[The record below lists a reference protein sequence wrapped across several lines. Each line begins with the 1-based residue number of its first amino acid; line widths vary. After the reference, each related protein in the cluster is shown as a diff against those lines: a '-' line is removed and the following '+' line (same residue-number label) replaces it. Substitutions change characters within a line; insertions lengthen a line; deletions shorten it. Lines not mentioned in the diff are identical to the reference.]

1 MRIKVV
7 LRRKELELEFRE
19 NERIN
24 VSKVLNKLNLQ
35 LPAIIVLRNG
45 QPIPEDEELKDGDVL
60 EIIDVHSGG

>member
-1 MRIKVV
+1 MKIKVV
-7 LRRKELELEFRE
+7 LGRKELELEFGK

>member
-1 MRIKVV
+1 MV